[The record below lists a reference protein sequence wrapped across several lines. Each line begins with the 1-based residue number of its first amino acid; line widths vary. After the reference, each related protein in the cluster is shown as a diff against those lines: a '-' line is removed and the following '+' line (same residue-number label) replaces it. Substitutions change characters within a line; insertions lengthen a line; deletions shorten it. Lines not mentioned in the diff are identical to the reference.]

1 MHDRGSPFAFVAGDS
16 FLHKWASADPKW
28 WAFRIITKSVVFLC
42 ALVIVARLGA
52 KLSFTAALI
61 SYSVIIIAG
70 LAIVAWSSGFH
81 TCRLFFR
88 DICVIVL
95 LGFIVGLPI
104 YFALVSG
111 IAVIAGRSADSFVTS
126 AKSITVLLAATV
138 GSLTIA
144 AIFLSTTSL
153 AALLRRVDRRSPA
166 KYFLALVL
174 SQLPRFEENIET
186 AHLAFASLTVDEYVM
201 HWHAP
206 RRWPSAARIY
216 IRRTILLLLG
226 EIWRILRSL
235 GPQFYLVLAARSKEE
250 TNLQ

>member
-1 MHDRGSPFAFVAGDS
+1 MHDRSSPFAFVVGDS
-16 FLHKWASADPKW
+16 FLHQWGSADPQW
-28 WAFRIITKSVVFLC
+28 WAFRIITKSLVFLC
-42 ALVIVARLGA
+42 ALLTVARLGA
-52 KLSFTAALI
+52 RLSFVVALI
-61 SYSVIIIAG
+61 SYAIVIVAG
-70 LAIVAWSSGFH
+70 LTIVAWSSGFH

-88 DICVIVL
+88 DIFVIVL

-104 YFALVSG
+104 YFVLVSG
-111 IAVIAGRSADSFVTS
+111 IAAILGRPGDSFVTS

-153 AALLRRVDRRSPA
+153 AALLRRVERRSPA

-201 HWHAP
+201 HWRTP

-235 GPQFYLVLAARSKEE
+235 GPQFYLVLAARSREE